1 MKLKLFMMLIGFYII
16 ATSAQVLNAQD
27 EVGDLLGR
35 INNLRASQGLSG
47 YSLSGALSGAAQ
59 SQAQWMIQNGCAIA
73 HIHPDGSSPRTRASA
88 YGYPSTD
95 VSENIYCGTIATTND
110 AWVFW
115 INSAIHY
122 RGLVNARY
130 QEIGIATAHS
140 SDGASFVLV
149 FGNPSGQAY
158 VPPSASNA
166 GGAPQAPPSYV
177 LGVDEHGNIMHEI
190 QPGETLGDIA
200 LIYGYTWNEIPTMLT
215 LNGLTQDDIRKLE
228 PGAVF
233 LVMPHAGTYT
243 PTPGGDPPTG
253 TPTPEPTSEPMLAA
267 TPTLMVAND
276 AAVVPTQV
284 PTHMV
289 AATSNSVPQEVA
301 LLLATSTQ
309 PASPPAT
316 AQEVENAALLDK
328 PVQATQA
335 GVIITRPGTS
345 PWLIV
350 ALVIQVGVLLAAG
363 VEFTRRKRKR

>member
-1 MKLKLFMMLIGFYII
+1 MKIKLFAMLISLSLMVSSVQIL
-16 ATSAQVLNAQD
+16 TAQD

-35 INNLRASQGLSG
+35 INNLRASQGLPG
-47 YSLSGALSGAAQ
+47 YTMNGSLSGAAQ

-95 VSENIYCGTIATTND
+95 VSENIYCGTIATTDD

-130 QEIGIATAHS
+130 QEIGIATAHG
-140 SDGASFVLV
+140 SDWASFVLV

-158 VPPSASNA
+158 VPPASSNA

-200 LIYGYTWNEIPTMLT
+200 LIYGYTWNDIPTMLT

-253 TPTPEPTSEPMLAA
+253 PPTAEPTSAPTLAA
-267 TPTLMVAND
+267 TSTAITEVILQPTPL
-276 AAVVPTQV
+276 
-284 PTHMV
+284 PTHML

-301 LLLATSTQ
+301 MLLATSTMD
-309 PASPPAT
+309 APPVAT
-316 AQEVENAALLDK
+316 SEGVENAALVDK
-328 PVQATQA
+328 PLETTQA

-345 PWLIV
+345 PWLVI

-363 VEFTRRKRKR
+363 VEFARRKRKR

>member
-1 MKLKLFMMLIGFYII
+1 MKLKLFVMLIGFCII
-16 ATSAQVLNAQD
+16 ATSTHALTAQD
-27 EVGDLLGR
+27 EVDDLLGR
-35 INNLRASQGLSG
+35 INNLRASQGLPG
-47 YSLSGALSGAAQ
+47 YSLNGSLSGAAQ

-115 INSAIHY
+115 INSPIHY
-122 RGLVNARY
+122 RGLINARY
-130 QEIGIATAHS
+130 QEIGIATAHGPDWS
-140 SDGASFVLV
+140 SYVLV

-158 VPPSASNA
+158 VPPAASSE

-200 LIYGYTWNEIPTMLT
+200 LIYGYTWNDIPTMLT

-243 PTPGGDPPTG
+243 PTPGGG
-253 TPTPEPTSEPMLAA
+253 TPTPEPTSEA
-267 TPTLMVAND
+267 TQVVPPTLMVTNEV
-276 AAVVPTQV
+276 AVVPTQV
-284 PTHMV
+284 PTHMI
-289 AATSNSVPQEVA
+289 AATSNSVPQSVA
-301 LLLATSTQ
+301 MLLATSTEA
-309 PASPPAT
+309 ASPAAT
-316 AQEVENAALLDK
+316 AQEVENAALINK
-328 PVQATQA
+328 PVEATQA